1 MEKLK
6 RIAVGT
12 EIEVNDQGD
21 TIICNFGSQEF
32 YAGFTDL
39 VENLEKIQHY
49 VSGSEFKAKP
59 EREQLQIMIDK
70 THGIMR
76 DIDAV
81 FGAETCKK
89 VFGDITPNPIM
100 IADFFDQISPIA
112 EKYANGRTKE
122 LYEKYNRG
130 RKGNN
135 SSIPY
140 NGKRHGGKGYR
151 R

>member
-1 MEKLK
+1 MEKLNSIK
-6 RIAVGT
+6 AGT
-12 EIEVNDQGD
+12 EVQVNDQGD

-39 VENLEKIQHY
+39 VKHLEEIQHY
-49 VSGSEFKAKP
+49 VAGSEFKAKP

-70 THGIMR
+70 THGIMH
-76 DIDAV
+76 DIDEV
-81 FGAETCKK
+81 FGAKTCEK
-89 VFGDITPNPIM
+89 VFGNITPNPFM

-135 SSIPY
+135 SPVPY
-140 NGKRHGGKGYR
+140 NGNRHGKGHR